1 MRRRVLRWSVAV
13 LAVVVLVTLGRKVPE
28 ALAGSELFEVD
39 GFALEG
45 ARFLTLDE
53 AVTTAAVEPG
63 ASIWD
68 DPSAWEAR
76 LEAHPLVRRAEV
88 HRRLPGTL
96 VFEVEEEEPVALVPT
111 PVLEPVDGEGH
122 YLPLDPATHRLDLP
136 VVRPLRERGAPERPT
151 EARVRPLA
159 RAVERMRRDPVF
171 FGRVSEVSQ
180 QRDGSLQVRWG
191 AEPEITF
198 LMSEGADPRR
208 MGEGMRVL
216 AHALEVDRRG
226 VPRAV
231 DLRYADQ
238 VVVRY

>member
-1 MRRRVLRWSVAV
+1 
-13 LAVVVLVTLGRKVPE
+13 
-28 ALAGSELFEVD
+28 
-39 GFALEG
+39 
-45 ARFLTLDE
+45 
-53 AVTTAAVEPG
+53 
-63 ASIWD
+63 
-68 DPSAWEAR
+68 
-76 LEAHPLVRRAEV
+76 
-88 HRRLPGTL
+88 
-96 VFEVEEEEPVALVPT
+96 
-111 PVLEPVDGEGH
+111 
-122 YLPLDPATHRLDLP
+122 
-136 VVRPLRERGAPERPT
+136 
-151 EARVRPLA
+151 
-159 RAVERMRRDPVF
+159 
-171 FGRVSEVSQ
+171 VSQ